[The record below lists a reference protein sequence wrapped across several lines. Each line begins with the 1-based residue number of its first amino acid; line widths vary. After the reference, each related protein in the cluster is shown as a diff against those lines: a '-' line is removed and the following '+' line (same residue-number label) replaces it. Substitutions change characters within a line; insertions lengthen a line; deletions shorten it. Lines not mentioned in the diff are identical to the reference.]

1 MKTLRAVVPK
11 HVTIGV
17 SGDEFAAT
25 GLNAGCD
32 AWYSVIGGTCPG
44 LALTIT
50 RASQE
55 GRATD
60 AMAKSERLAPLWELF
75 VAFEGSLRVTAAI
88 AEHSSSHP
96 IGARRCRSRDSPK
109 CSVPASHR

>member
-60 AMAKSERLAPLWELF
+60 AMAKSERLAPLWL
-75 VAFEGSLRVTAAI
+75 SLI
-88 AEHSSSHP
+88 H
-96 IGARRCRSRDSPK
+96 I
-109 CSVPASHR
+109 